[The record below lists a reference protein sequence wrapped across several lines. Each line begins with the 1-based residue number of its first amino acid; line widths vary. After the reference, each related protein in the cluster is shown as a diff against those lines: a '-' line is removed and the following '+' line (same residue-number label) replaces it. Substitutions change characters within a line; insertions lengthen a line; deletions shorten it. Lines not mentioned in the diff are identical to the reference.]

1 MRIAHFYGAAMTHS
15 LAAHTATS
23 TTAADF
29 GSQPF
34 IPPAFQPGFIPAAIG
49 AAFAGGIYAGI
60 IRGVDGAPDQHLVL
74 VDGEGVDLSW
84 EAAGSWAESVGGSL
98 PTRAEQALLFAN
110 LKDQFKSDWYWSGEQ
125 SGPSLAW
132 FQGFDDG
139 FQYDYYR
146 SYEGS
151 ARAVRRLPI

>member
-1 MRIAHFYGAAMTHS
+1 MTHS

-23 TTAADF
+23 STATDF
-29 GSQPF
+29 GSQSF

-60 IRGVDGAPDQHLVL
+60 IRGVDGGLDQHLVL
-74 VDGEGVDLSW
+74 VEGEGVDLSW
-84 EAAGSWAESVGGSL
+84 EAAGAWAESVGGSL

-125 SGPSLAW
+125 YGPSSSNAW
-132 FQGFDDG
+132 YQDFSYGY
-139 FQYDYYR
+139 QYGGHK
-146 SYEGS
+146 SYEGR

>member
-1 MRIAHFYGAAMTHS
+1 MTS
-15 LAAHTATS
+15 TIAAHSTTSSTATDS
-23 TTAADF
+23 
-29 GSQPF
+29 GSQSF

-49 AAFAGGIYAGI
+49 AAFSGGIYAGI

-74 VDGEGVDLSW
+74 VEGEGVDLSW
-84 EAAGSWAESVGGSL
+84 DAAGAWAESVGGSL

-125 SGPSLAW
+125 YGPSSSGAW
-132 FQGFDDG
+132 RQTFGNG
-139 FQYDYYR
+139 GQYSLHK
-146 SYEGS
+146 SYEGR